1 MTPPRWGDWLT
12 ESCFRIRVAPAAV
25 EKLQQLPDS
34 TQNRLKQMLQDIAE
48 LADLV
53 PPSTARGWIGDESSC
68 LLNLHLGR
76 VLVRYSITE
85 DDRTLTLQHVVI
97 PGDDALDQTG

>member
-1 MTPPRWGDWLT
+1 
-12 ESCFRIRVAPAAV
+12 
-25 EKLQQLPDS
+25 
-34 TQNRLKQMLQDIAE
+34 MLEDIAE

-85 DDRTLTLQHVVI
+85 ADRTLTLRHVVI
-97 PGDDALDQTG
+97 PGDEVLDQTG

>member
-1 MTPPRWGDWLT
+1 MTPPLWADWLT

-25 EKLQQLPDS
+25 EKLEQLPVS
-34 TQNRLKQMLQDIAE
+34 TQNRLKQMLNDIAE

-53 PPSTARGWIGDESSC
+53 PPSTARGWTGNESTC

-85 DDRTLTLQHVVI
+85 DDRTLTLEHVVI
-97 PGDDALDQTG
+97 PDDDALDQTG